1 MKVPDKMRHRNVGDT
16 GGDNR
21 QNILKGEGAVPA
33 LPEPWLAYLNLS
45 LNFNFIP
52 RYNASPCR
60 ALIQIHPND
69 TP

>member
-21 QNILKGEGAVPA
+21 QNVLKGEGAVPA
-33 LPEPWLAYLNLS
+33 PPEPWLAYLNLS
-45 LNFNFIP
+45 LNFIFIL
-52 RYNASPCR
+52 RYNSSPCR
-60 ALIQIHPND
+60 TLIKIHPND